1 MNCSIITENFPT
13 LTVIGCDFKNRF
25 FYYQDAIEA
34 VQQQQYIK
42 NLFDNGKI
50 TSYKEQSYKSKIK
63 KANIMIN

>member
-1 MNCSIITENFPT
+1 
-13 LTVIGCDFKNRF
+13 LTK
-25 FYYQDAIEA
+25 AIFLTQVET